1 MGERAGW
8 GAMSKLEPPL
18 PSARQS
24 NGSFWSLL
32 LPSRFSAGH
41 RGTMLGVQAPE
52 KSSLGQR
59 LRDSG
64 PCALVSAGGGGP
76 GGLHGELRRSVTPA
90 TSRKYLPRA

>member
-52 KSSLGQR
+52 KSSLG
-59 LRDSG
+59 
-64 PCALVSAGGGGP
+64 
-76 GGLHGELRRSVTPA
+76 
-90 TSRKYLPRA
+90 